1 MQIAKHPQASRTAPL
16 DLSFAESGRR
26 RDAIP
31 KFGAAPSKVLSARG
45 PTFGSAGDSRL
56 SNRTRQPP
64 CYREFDAV
72 RPANQILILTSSSIE
87 VGVLDPT
94 IYRFTYGGR
103 THARLRIHVLFVQLA
118 SVSHTACMINSGRP
132 SPIAF
137 THRMSVMS
145 WLN

>member
-94 IYRFTYGGR
+94 IIIHIRWS
-103 THARLRIHVLFVQLA
+103 HARA
-118 SVSHTACMINSGRP
+118 STNTRTIRTASIRVSY
-132 SPIAF
+132 
-137 THRMSVMS
+137 SVHDKPR
-145 WLN
+145 